1 MAVPHNESMRPL
13 PAGICTRRAGP
24 GDVDAV
30 TALVIDGLKAYRE
43 WAPADWVP
51 PPPTPEQRER
61 LRANFG
67 NDDAWILM
75 ALDGDELVAV
85 ASMAGRTAAHADPPP
100 PGTIYLW
107 QMFVRPGW
115 QGAGLAQALMDLA
128 LAEARERGYERMT
141 LWAAAGAT
149 QARRFYERGGWTVS
163 GHKDDVKFGLPLV
176 QYERGTSS

>member
-1 MAVPHNESMRPL
+1 MRQLPL
-13 PAGICTRRAGP
+13 GIRTRRAGP
-24 GDVDAV
+24 RDIEAV
-30 TALVIDGLKAYRE
+30 TALVTDGLEGYRE
-43 WAPADWVP
+43 WAPSNWVP
-51 PPPTPEQRER
+51 PAPTPEQRKR

-75 ALDGDELVAV
+75 ALDDDELVGV
-85 ASMAGRTAAHADPPP
+85 VSMAGRTAAHADPPP

-141 LWAAAGAT
+141 LWAAAGAA
-149 QARRFYERGGWTVS
+149 QARRFYEREGWTVS
-163 GHKDDVKFGLPLV
+163 GHKEDVSFGLPLV
-176 QYERGTSS
+176 QYERGLGS